1 MIVVKLYGGLAGQ
14 MLQYAVGRH
23 LSIKNNTKLYL
34 DLDWYKIKQNENYPR
49 IFNLDCYQTKFKVY
63 DKKTRLFNK
72 FINNLEIVK
81 ESDFSKFDKNIL
93 LLGNNSY
100 LDGYF
105 NSFLYFQQIQDVL
118 KKDFQLNQKLDE
130 DNLIMLKKITSCNSV
145 AVHIRRGDYLLTD
158 FHGVLS
164 IEYYVKSIELIN
176 SNIENSV
183 FFIFSDDIHW
193 VENHFKDILLSL
205 QVCFIIVNNN
215 NDYTNYKDMYLMKNC
230 KNFIL
235 ANSSFGWWSAWLSD
249 SKGMKIAPER
259 WVNSGIKME
268 NIPDDWILF

>member
-268 NIPDDWILF
+268 NIPVDWILL